1 MDLRQLWN
9 LLKDAASAWIADY
22 APSMGAALAYY
33 TLFSIAPLLLIVI
46 AVAGFFFGAEAA
58 RGEIFAQLQ
67 ELIGDEG
74 AIAIQGLLASASQP
88 GRGAVAATVG
98 VATLIIGATTV
109 FAELQNDLDRI
120 WRAPVRKNQ
129 SGIVALVRTRL
140 LSFGMVLGIGFIL
153 LVSLVLSAAISA
165 LGQWWG
171 PVFGGWEALLQVIN
185 LVVSLAIFTG
195 LFAMIY
201 KILPSVKISWHDVW
215 IGAAATAILFTIGKF
230 LIGLYLGKSGVTSGF
245 GAAGSLVVLL
255 VWVFYSSQIFLLGA
269 EFTRAYAHQRGSR
282 ADEPKPQ
289 SVPGLPQ
296 RPDFFDARETS
307 SLEASATLPE
317 SRLRPLRTAEPD
329 EIPALAQKGS
339 AQHPLKQLA
348 LIATTGL
355 VIGGLLRQIA
365 PPGKLVRKPPAT
377 PSLMQ
382 RRLES
387 VAQRLAAHVESAK
400 SNFPRDLVR
409 KLRRKKRRWLF

>member
-215 IGAAATAILFTIGKF
+215 IGAA
-230 LIGLYLGKSGVTSGF
+230 
-245 GAAGSLVVLL
+245 
-255 VWVFYSSQIFLLGA
+255 
-269 EFTRAYAHQRGSR
+269 
-282 ADEPKPQ
+282 
-289 SVPGLPQ
+289 
-296 RPDFFDARETS
+296 
-307 SLEASATLPE
+307 
-317 SRLRPLRTAEPD
+317 
-329 EIPALAQKGS
+329 
-339 AQHPLKQLA
+339 
-348 LIATTGL
+348 
-355 VIGGLLRQIA
+355 
-365 PPGKLVRKPPAT
+365 
-377 PSLMQ
+377 
-382 RRLES
+382 
-387 VAQRLAAHVESAK
+387 
-400 SNFPRDLVR
+400 
-409 KLRRKKRRWLF
+409 